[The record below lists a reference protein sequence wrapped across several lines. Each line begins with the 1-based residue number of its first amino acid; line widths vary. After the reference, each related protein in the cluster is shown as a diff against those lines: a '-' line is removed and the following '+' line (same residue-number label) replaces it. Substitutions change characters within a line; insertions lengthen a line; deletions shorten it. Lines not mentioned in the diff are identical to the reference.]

1 MTAAPIR
8 RVPARLRRLLAGLY
22 YRSPLHAMTLGGPP
36 PGPVR
41 PPEFD
46 TTRGG
51 AGRGRAL
58 AAGRF
63 VLAGR
68 KVEGGQEIWAAA
80 DAPGPWADAFHGF
93 GWLADLAAAEERD
106 ATIAARH
113 MTADWLGRY
122 GLWHP
127 VAWAPAATARRLE
140 SWLRWR
146 SLLVGQ
152 EGDAET
158 AALDR
163 AFARQA
169 RHLARTGPADS
180 AGPERVQVARSLIL
194 AGIAMGLDDRLMARG
209 ADLLDEEIAAQI
221 LPDGATADR
230 RPESLA
236 DLLEALVGLR
246 AALAAGG
253 RRPSDAMVSAI
264 DRLAPALRFLRH
276 ADGALAVFHGGGEG
290 EPRRIE
296 ALLAR
301 CSASGT
307 IAPSLPHGG
316 YQRLAAGDTVLLV
329 DAAAPPPP
337 GRDRTAHAA
346 PLALEMSAGRER
358 MLVNCGADPEA
369 GPAWRTAQ
377 RATAAHSTLV
387 LDDTNAVA
395 VIDGGGLAGRP
406 EVTCR
411 REIGQH
417 GEILLQL
424 SHDGYRPSLGVVH
437 KRRVYLSAEGTDLRV
452 EERISGSG
460 EHAATLRLHL
470 DPAVRTSLLADGE
483 GALLRL
489 PSGQGWRLRFAGGR
503 PRIES
508 SVYFGAGAPPRKT
521 EQIVVEARMS
531 QAGPPLRWALQRI
544 DAGGPPPRGSK
555 NRS

>member
-1 MTAAPIR
+1 MTTA
-8 RVPARLRRLLAGLY
+8 PARVFRCLLRALVGFY
-22 YRSPLHAMTLGGPP
+22 YRSPVYGLTLGGPP

-46 TTRGG
+46 GIRGG

-68 KVEGGQEIWAAA
+68 KVEGGPELWAAA
-80 DAPGPWADAFHGF
+80 DAPGPWSEVFHGF
-93 GWLADLAAAEERD
+93 AWLADLASAEERG

-113 MTADWLGRY
+113 ITADWLARY
-122 GLWHP
+122 GIWHP

-146 SLLVGQ
+146 RLLVAS
-152 EGDAET
+152 ESDAT
-158 AALDR
+158 AAALDR

-169 RHLARTGPADS
+169 RHLARTGPGDS
-180 AGPERVQVARSLIL
+180 AGPDRVQVARSLIL
-194 AGIAMGLDDRLMARG
+194 VGIAMGLDNRLMGRG
-209 ADLLDEEIAAQI
+209 TALLDEETAAQI

-236 DLLEALVGLR
+236 ELLDALVGLR
-246 AALAAGG
+246 ATLDASG
-253 RRPSDAMVSAI
+253 RRPSDSMVSAI

-296 ALLAR
+296 ALLDR
-301 CSASGT
+301 CGASGT

-337 GRDRTAHAA
+337 GRDRDAHAA

-358 MLVNCGADPEA
+358 LIVNCGTDPEA
-369 GPAWRTAQ
+369 GQAWRAAQ
-377 RATAAHSTLV
+377 RATAAHSTLI

-406 EVTCR
+406 EVTGR
-411 REIGQH
+411 RETGQD

-424 SHDGYRPSLGVVH
+424 SHDGYRSSLGVVH
-437 KRRVYLSAEGTDLRV
+437 KRRIYLSADGTDLRV
-452 EERISGSG
+452 EERIAGPG
-460 EHAATLRLHL
+460 DHAATLRLHL
-470 DPAVRTSLLADGE
+470 DPAVRASLLADGA

-508 SVYFGAGAPPRKT
+508 SVYFGAGAPQRKT
-521 EQIVVEARMS
+521 EQIVVETGMS

-544 DAGGPPPRGSK
+544 DAGGPPPRGGK
-555 NRS
+555 ARS